1 MKKLIKNSLF
11 VQGLIFFIFSLFIII
26 NAFNMRDFG
35 DSFLSPGIF
44 PALFGG
50 VLLILSANLINKG
63 IKEVKKTEE
72 NKNYDNIDKVSLLN
86 VILIFIFSLS
96 YLWSLNNLGFIL
108 SSIIYLLIF
117 MFYIG
122 ERRIW
127 FLISISILTPLI
139 SHLIFVIG
147 LGISLP

>member
-11 VQGLIFFIFSLFIII
+11 VQGLIFLIFSIFII
-26 NAFNMRDFG
+26 NRAYNMRDFG
-35 DSFLSPGIF
+35 ESFLSPGIF

-50 VLLILSANLINKG
+50 VLLILSLNLIIRG
-63 IKEVKKTEE
+63 YKEVKKSGK
-72 NKNYDNIDKVSLLN
+72 NINYDNIDKVSLLN
-86 VILIFIFSLS
+86 VIFIVMISLIYLWALS
-96 YLWSLNNLGFIL
+96 YLGFII
-108 SSIIYLLIF
+108 SSIVYLFIF

-127 FLISISILTPLI
+127 ILIAISILTPLI
-139 SHLIFVIG
+139 SYLIFSIG